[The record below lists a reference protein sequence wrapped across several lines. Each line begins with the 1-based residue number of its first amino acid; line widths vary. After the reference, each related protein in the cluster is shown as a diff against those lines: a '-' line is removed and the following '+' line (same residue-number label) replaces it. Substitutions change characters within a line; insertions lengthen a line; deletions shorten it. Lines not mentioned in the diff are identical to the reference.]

1 MSKLKQ
7 YYKQR
12 FASHRTTGRLVLGF
26 IAFLP
31 ISVIIYV
38 MTGTLMIFGIIPS
51 IALGCLIDVFIFG
64 SKEDKKR
71 GVRFLGESLVVG
83 AIIFHV
89 FIWCITGSFTTT
101 RLDLGIVLVLL
112 VVYLIFGAL
121 VVFPIWKLQDWLKRR
136 KEG

>member
-31 ISVIIYV
+31 ISVIIWA

-64 SKEDKKR
+64 SKEDQKR
-71 GVRFLGESLVVG
+71 AVRFLGESLVVG

-89 FIWCITGSFTTT
+89 FIWCITGTFAIA
-101 RLDLGIVLVLL
+101 RLDLGIVLGLL
-112 VVYLIFGAL
+112 VVYLVFGGL